1 MTTCIVSTLKA
12 ISLYLSI
19 IVIIILFHAQ
29 DGWSKSFGKSIFDSA
44 LAAEKTSSSHV
55 LLLLH
60 LCVILLRVYYKSVD
74 LSSAS
79 VTVTNAAICRHRNRR
94 GPRGTHEDPRGF
106 SSTSA
111 KFTVKNSSSN
121 QLASGAHV
129 VYTYIISNILFI
141 HSQFTKTEKTRIFH
155 FPMNEEK
162 INRKLNI
169 MTIENT

>member
-111 KFTVKNSSSN
+111 KFTVKNSSSSN

-129 VYTYIISNILFI
+129 VYTYINN
-141 HSQFTKTEKTRIFH
+141 HIFH
-155 FPMNEEK
+155 Q
-162 INRKLNI
+162 
-169 MTIENT
+169 TENKNT